1 MVVSFAFLYNFWVII
16 FRFSFAEITRD
27 NLLIWFSLD
36 YLMDLIYLLDI
47 IFHFRTGYLE
57 DGVLQTDSTKL
68 RQHYMNSTTFYV
80 DWLCLL
86 PLDFLY
92 LSLGFKSI
100 LRIFRYVL
108 TYYKTE
114 QRMYC
119 EDKEL
124 LNTTASTDLIRRVC
138 PTLPQP

>member
-1 MVVSFAFLYNFWVII
+1 MSVSTRDSTVICIHFRCNWSFVFDPAGRLCYYWSMVVSFAFLYNFWVII
-16 FRFSFAEITRD
+16 FRFSFAEITLD
-27 NLLIWFSLD
+27 TLLIWFCLD

-47 IFHFRTGYLE
+47 VFHFRTGYLE

-80 DWLCLL
+80 DCLCLL

-100 LRIFRYVL
+100 LRIFR
-108 TYYKTE
+108 
-114 QRMYC
+114 
-119 EDKEL
+119 
-124 LNTTASTDLIRRVC
+124 
-138 PTLPQP
+138 